1 MSAKEL
7 TDHETAGFEENQNPF
22 VTKFTGRE
30 QANLETLQ
38 GIVTGIVDSLQ
49 GGEAL
54 DDNQIKSNLIPR
66 EEINGFIMA
75 EINKLSDYF
84 IHEFSDPL
92 KGLINAFTF
101 EFRSYYRYCVMEK
114 GKNKERAKRYENFD
128 KNWMNDLIRDFAW
141 YWRLQKEDI
150 PDIAVHFPNINNGQE
165 FLPYLEFDYE
175 SLGDLDDYY
184 TEDVIDMIP
193 LPEFPAL
200 IDCLVKMSEHQLLY
214 DLYYSKDETPNKLE
228 SEITG
233 LKSKLNK
240 AQIKALHKKL
250 NNNFFKAHISHF
262 EAFLTNKPL
271 KGVKIVWIDK
281 PPTGN
286 KPNKQTVFALIYLL
300 KMNGSLIETP
310 STEQGPNNLYRK
322 LEAVFKGP
330 EGYRFQNWSNSIERG
345 PFDKT
350 SRQKELK
357 EIIQS
362 INLI

>member
-7 TDHETAGFEENQNPF
+7 TDHETPGFEENQNPF

-30 QANLETLQ
+30 QANLEKLQ
-38 GIVTGIVDSLQ
+38 RIATGIVDDLVNRGTSNTQL
-49 GGEAL
+49 
-54 DDNQIKSNLIPR
+54 KSALIPR
-66 EEINGFIMA
+66 EEINGFIMN
-75 EINKLSDYF
+75 EISKLSDFFLHY
-84 IHEFSDPL
+84 FSDTL
-92 KGLINAFTF
+92 RELIGAYAL
-101 EFRSYYRYCVMEK
+101 EFNYYYRFCVIEK
-114 GKNKERAKRYENFD
+114 RKNKDMAKRYENFD
-128 KNWMNDLIRDFAW
+128 KNWMNDFIRDFAW
-141 YWRLQKEDI
+141 YWRVQKEDI
-150 PDIAVHFPNINNGQE
+150 PDMAVHFPNINNGQE

-193 LPEFPAL
+193 LPEFPDL

-214 DLYYSKDETPNKLE
+214 ELYYSKDETLNKFN
-228 SEITG
+228 SEVTG

-250 NNNFFKAHISHF
+250 NNNFLKTHISHF

-300 KMNGSLIETP
+300 KENGYLIEMPPTGP
-310 STEQGPNNLYRK
+310 GPNNLYRK
-322 LEAVFKGP
+322 IEAVFKGP
-330 EGYRFQNWSNSIERG
+330 EGFTFKNWSQSNTITVYE
-345 PFDKT
+345 T

-357 EIIQS
+357 KIIQS
-362 INLI
+362 INLT